1 MDHMVVGGS
10 KELSLGDSND
20 FERQSNL
27 SLSDRLKVFK
37 SSQFDLDAFINS
49 KCRRMAEKELK
60 YLTMYLKDLKKAS
73 AEEMRK
79 SVYANYSAF
88 IRTAKEIS
96 ALEGQLLSL
105 RNLLSAQA
113 AVVHGLADGVH
124 VNSLSPG
131 VQGPSDEELSNN
143 KNSEVTKIETW
154 LNEFLESL
162 EVLLAERRVEEALAA
177 LDEAERVV
185 EDANDRGS
193 LKTTMLISLQNA
205 ITASRLKL
213 ADQLV
218 ETVSQSSTKGA
229 ERRAVVLISILADV
243 DTRRS
248 VTGYVF
254 TLGGSVLH
262 HTIQILKPAAT
273 LSVNPGAAYCTSLSQ
288 LVFSTIAQASS
299 DSLAVFGED
308 TSYTSE
314 LVTWAVKETENLGVL
329 VRRQLLTQSAASG
342 NLRAAAHC
350 VQICLGHCALLES
363 QGLSLSPVLLK
374 DFKPLVE
381 QALSANLRR
390 IEQNC
395 AALASSDNWSL
406 TPPSGGGVSQSRLS
420 SSANRFNSMV
430 QDLFED
436 VEPLE
441 TLQLRTPL
449 LEGLVHVFHSYVNT
463 LISAF
468 PASVTEAIQDG
479 LGPSIVKVAETE
491 AQQLALLANALL
503 LSDEFLPRAAAKML
517 PFNQINRNE
526 EPSRKDIDRQHRVA
540 EQRDW
545 KKRLQ
550 KSVDRLRD
558 SFCRQHALELI
569 FTNDGELRL
578 TAHLYTRLD
587 GYAEEPEWFPSSI
600 FQELYMRL
608 SQIAALAS
616 EIFVGRERFATLL
629 LIRLTETVILWI
641 SDDQTFWEE
650 IEQGTKPLGPYG
662 LQQFYLDMEF
672 VMLFASQGRFLS
684 RNLQQVAKNIIA
696 RAIDAV
702 SATGIDPYSSLPEDE
717 WFAEVAQIALKMLTG
732 KANFGNEDR
741 EAVSPAASASGRSLT
756 SAFSHGSLTSTN
768 LKSHSSL
775 FSQNMAYQLMF
786 ILLTFSIFYPEFVK
800 SISSPPCNSND
811 LTALHKF
818 KAAISLDTSGRLQ
831 KWVGRRCCD
840 WEGIVCKNTT
850 YRVTEINLP
859 GLIST
864 EDFIGQTKME
874 GVLSPSIMRLTSLEV
889 LDLGGLVSLSGN
901 IPKSVGFHLVN
912 LTKLNLFGN
921 NLSGPIPESIG
932 KLIKLEEIQL
942 QENRFL
948 ASIPS
953 SIGSLRNLQRLFLYS
968 NRLSGFMPDTISNL
982 VNLVTLDLHDNALD
996 GLIPEKIGALSSLKA
1011 LDLSNNRLTGA
1022 IPASVNNL
1030 TAISTAYFDT
1040 NFLQGQIPFPVNP
1053 GDMPSLGFLRLQNNQ
1068 LTGNIPSTFGYL
1080 SSLRRLSLANNKLE
1094 GPLPSSFGD
1103 LSKLSELYLDGNR
1116 LSETIPE
1123 SIGKLSNLILLNLS
1137 HNFIQGPLP
1146 QEMSTLNNLQILD
1159 LSFNLLTLQSIPKWL
1174 AELPSLSRILLAGC
1188 RIQGE
1193 FPEVLRA
1200 TPSALQELDLSDN
1213 SLTGSIPAW
1222 VGKLTE
1228 LYSLNLSRNSL
1239 ISDIPDTITN
1249 LHDLGIIDLH
1259 SNNLT
1264 GSVEKVFELE
1274 TRFSGGSLTY
1284 VDLSDNSFS
1293 SGHEGIGIGSQTGIQ
1308 LLNLSNNLL
1317 KNGLPTSIGKMGSL
1331 KTLDFSSNQL
1341 TSALPESLG
1350 DASLLEILKLQRNHF
1365 NGNIPN
1371 GYLKLK
1377 KLRELDLSDNLLKG
1391 QIPIG
1396 KPLSGFP
1403 SSSYSGNRDLCGK
1416 PLPPCK
1422 I

>member
-229 ERRAVVLISILADV
+229 ERRAVVLIIVMALK
-243 DTRRS
+243 R
-248 VTGYVF
+248 
-254 TLGGSVLH
+254 LGDGPRAHSLLLNAHHQKLH

-756 SAFSHGSLTSTN
+756 SAFSHGSLTSM
-768 LKSHSSL
+768 
-775 FSQNMAYQLMF
+775 Q
-786 ILLTFSIFYPEFVK
+786 
-800 SISSPPCNSND
+800 
-811 LTALHKF
+811 
-818 KAAISLDTSGRLQ
+818 
-831 KWVGRRCCD
+831 
-840 WEGIVCKNTT
+840 
-850 YRVTEINLP
+850 
-859 GLIST
+859 
-864 EDFIGQTKME
+864 
-874 GVLSPSIMRLTSLEV
+874 
-889 LDLGGLVSLSGN
+889 
-901 IPKSVGFHLVN
+901 
-912 LTKLNLFGN
+912 
-921 NLSGPIPESIG
+921 
-932 KLIKLEEIQL
+932 
-942 QENRFL
+942 
-948 ASIPS
+948 
-953 SIGSLRNLQRLFLYS
+953 
-968 NRLSGFMPDTISNL
+968 
-982 VNLVTLDLHDNALD
+982 
-996 GLIPEKIGALSSLKA
+996 
-1011 LDLSNNRLTGA
+1011 
-1022 IPASVNNL
+1022 
-1030 TAISTAYFDT
+1030 
-1040 NFLQGQIPFPVNP
+1040 
-1053 GDMPSLGFLRLQNNQ
+1053 
-1068 LTGNIPSTFGYL
+1068 
-1080 SSLRRLSLANNKLE
+1080 
-1094 GPLPSSFGD
+1094 
-1103 LSKLSELYLDGNR
+1103 
-1116 LSETIPE
+1116 
-1123 SIGKLSNLILLNLS
+1123 
-1137 HNFIQGPLP
+1137 
-1146 QEMSTLNNLQILD
+1146 
-1159 LSFNLLTLQSIPKWL
+1159 
-1174 AELPSLSRILLAGC
+1174 
-1188 RIQGE
+1188 
-1193 FPEVLRA
+1193 
-1200 TPSALQELDLSDN
+1200 
-1213 SLTGSIPAW
+1213 
-1222 VGKLTE
+1222 
-1228 LYSLNLSRNSL
+1228 
-1239 ISDIPDTITN
+1239 
-1249 LHDLGIIDLH
+1249 
-1259 SNNLT
+1259 
-1264 GSVEKVFELE
+1264 
-1274 TRFSGGSLTY
+1274 
-1284 VDLSDNSFS
+1284 
-1293 SGHEGIGIGSQTGIQ
+1293 
-1308 LLNLSNNLL
+1308 
-1317 KNGLPTSIGKMGSL
+1317 
-1331 KTLDFSSNQL
+1331 
-1341 TSALPESLG
+1341 
-1350 DASLLEILKLQRNHF
+1350 
-1365 NGNIPN
+1365 
-1371 GYLKLK
+1371 
-1377 KLRELDLSDNLLKG
+1377 
-1391 QIPIG
+1391 
-1396 KPLSGFP
+1396 
-1403 SSSYSGNRDLCGK
+1403 
-1416 PLPPCK
+1416 
-1422 I
+1422 